1 MKSFELIIIRKNNYK
16 DLIKKDM
23 RISKVRIKLIF
34 LKIELINSNF
44 SLWNSKDWINRFF
57 TFLSSLT

>member
-1 MKSFELIIIRKNNYK
+1 MKSFELIIIRNNNYK

-34 LKIELINSNF
+34 LRIERMNNKRETDI
-44 SLWNSKDWINRFF
+44 D
-57 TFLSSLT
+57 

>member
-34 LKIELINSNF
+34 LKTERMNNKRETDI
-44 SLWNSKDWINRFF
+44 D
-57 TFLSSLT
+57 

>member
-1 MKSFELIIIRKNNYK
+1 MKSFESIIIRKNNYK

-34 LKIELINSNF
+34 LKTERMNNKRETDI
-44 SLWNSKDWINRFF
+44 D
-57 TFLSSLT
+57 

>member
-1 MKSFELIIIRKNNYK
+1 MKSFESIIIRKNNYK

-34 LKIELINSNF
+34 LKIERMNNKRETDI
-44 SLWNSKDWINRFF
+44 D
-57 TFLSSLT
+57 

>member
-34 LKIELINSNF
+34 LKI
-44 SLWNSKDWINRFF
+44 
-57 TFLSSLT
+57 

>member
-16 DLIKKDM
+16 DFIKKDM

-34 LKIELINSNF
+34 LKIERMNNKRETDI
-44 SLWNSKDWINRFF
+44 D
-57 TFLSSLT
+57 

>member
-34 LKIELINSNF
+34 LKIERMNNKRETDI
-44 SLWNSKDWINRFF
+44 D
-57 TFLSSLT
+57 

>member
-34 LKIELINSNF
+34 LRIERMNNKRETDI
-44 SLWNSKDWINRFF
+44 D
-57 TFLSSLT
+57 

>member
-44 SLWNSKDWINRFF
+44 SL
-57 TFLSSLT
+57 

>member
-1 MKSFELIIIRKNNYK
+1 MKSFELIIIRNNNYK

-34 LKIELINSNF
+34 LKIERMNNKRETDI
-44 SLWNSKDWINRFF
+44 D
-57 TFLSSLT
+57 

>member
-34 LKIELINSNF
+34 LKIERMNNKRKTDI
-44 SLWNSKDWINRFF
+44 D
-57 TFLSSLT
+57 

>member
-23 RISKVRIKLIF
+23 RISKVKIKLIF
-34 LKIELINSNF
+34 LKIERMNNKRETDI
-44 SLWNSKDWINRFF
+44 D
-57 TFLSSLT
+57 

>member
-34 LKIELINSNF
+34 LKIERMNNKRETNI
-44 SLWNSKDWINRFF
+44 D
-57 TFLSSLT
+57 

>member
-34 LKIELINSNF
+34 LKIERMNKRETDI
-44 SLWNSKDWINRFF
+44 D
-57 TFLSSLT
+57 

>member
-34 LKIELINSNF
+34 LKIERMNNKREI
-44 SLWNSKDWINRFF
+44 DID
-57 TFLSSLT
+57 